1 MTEEGHNVKT
11 EDQREAIDFTR
22 FRPFAWVLMLSLALW
37 AIYFITLPKW
47 AVATV
52 AVLLGILSSFVLGI
66 EIKTFWKR
74 TIRRRNTEIQTAF
87 QKEVDEIDRRFND
100 AS

>member
-1 MTEEGHNVKT
+1 MIEEGHNAKT
-11 EDQREAIDFTR
+11 EDQHEATDFTA
-22 FRPFAWVLMLSLALW
+22 FRPLAWVLMLSLAMW

-47 AVATV
+47 AVATA
-52 AVLLGILSSFVLGI
+52 AVLLGILSSLVLGI
-66 EIKTFWKR
+66 EIKAFWKR
-74 TIRRRNTEIQTAF
+74 TIRRQDVNNQTAF